1 MSAKRADRKCRRSAL
16 RNLSLISIVVMGMGL
31 QSCGAGYHLKRAIAK
46 DPTIVGD
53 TIVRVDTTIVTN
65 EVEVRDTLVLHDTI
79 VREIQKDG
87 VVVRL
92 QRIHDTVIVEATC
105 PPDTIRI
112 EKTIPVDRIVYKEA
126 EPRVSFWDK
135 LLNVLWSL
143 VAVVVLLM
151 VMRIFKK

>member
-1 MSAKRADRKCRRSAL
+1 
-16 RNLSLISIVVMGMGL
+16 MGMGL